1 MDPHLPILLFGSFG
15 VLLFL
20 NFPIAAALG
29 ISSVL
34 VIAVFDLAPLELI
47 PQQLLSATDSWTL
60 LAVPFFI
67 LAGNILAK
75 TAISERLI
83 RLARVV
89 VGQFPAGLAMV
100 AVIVSIFFAGIS
112 GSGPA
117 DTAAL
122 GAILIPGM
130 VAAGYDRRSAAALMA
145 AGGGIGIII
154 PPSIALVIY
163 GVVANASISKLFIAG
178 ILPGILVGLS
188 LFAVSYLLFGKDPN
202 IRPEKRGS
210 LREIGAAFKDAA
222 WGLLAPII
230 ILGGIYGGIF
240 TATEAATVAVVYG
253 VIVGF
258 FIHRDLKLSDLP
270 EILIDTGVTTGVV
283 MLLVC
288 TASVFAWVLNTS
300 GVAAAAAAGL
310 MHLASGKIGRAAA
323 DQRGSPGRGL
333 LHGRHLDLLHPA
345 ADPPAGGQGPRDRP
359 RPLRDRDDGEH
370 GDRPDHAPGRG
381 QPLRRLR
388 DRPHFHEGDLPG
400 RPPDGRRPDRGAPR
414 HQFLARPL
422 PLPHPVHAVMYRE
435 GSAEGAPHSRISAL
449 PGVPRNVRLEG
460 RATGG
465 SGEVAVGGGA
475 Q

>member
-1 MDPHLPILLFGSFG
+1 MDPRLPILLFGSFG
-15 VLLFL
+15 ALLFL

-34 VIAVFDLAPLELI
+34 AIAVFDLAPLELI

-67 LAGNILAK
+67 LAGNILGK

-100 AVIVSIFFAGIS
+100 AVVVSIFFAGIS

-188 LFAVSYLLFGKDPN
+188 LFAVSYLLFGKDPD

-210 LREIGAAFKDAA
+210 LREIGAAFRDAA
-222 WGLLAPII
+222 WGLLAPLI

-253 VIVGF
+253 VVVGF
-258 FIHRDLKLSDLP
+258 FIHRDLKISDLP
-270 EILIDTGVTTGVV
+270 EILID
-283 MLLVC
+283 
-288 TASVFAWVLNTS
+288 
-300 GVAAAAAAGL
+300 
-310 MHLASGKIGRAAA
+310 
-323 DQRGSPGRGL
+323 
-333 LHGRHLDLLHPA
+333 
-345 ADPPAGGQGPRDRP
+345 
-359 RPLRDRDDGEH
+359 
-370 GDRPDHAPGRG
+370 
-381 QPLRRLR
+381 
-388 DRPHFHEGDLPG
+388 
-400 RPPDGRRPDRGAPR
+400 
-414 HQFLARPL
+414 
-422 PLPHPVHAVMYRE
+422 
-435 GSAEGAPHSRISAL
+435 
-449 PGVPRNVRLEG
+449 
-460 RATGG
+460 
-465 SGEVAVGGGA
+465 
-475 Q
+475 

>member
-1 MDPHLPILLFGSFG
+1 MESAAPILLFGSFA
-15 VLLFL
+15 VLLLL

-29 ISSVL
+29 ISSTL
-34 VIAVFDLAPLELI
+34 VIAAFGLAPLELL
-47 PQQLLSATDSWTL
+47 PQQLGSATDSWTL

-67 LAGNILAK
+67 LAGNLFAK

-100 AVIVSIFFAGIS
+100 AVTVSIFFAGIS

-130 VAAGYDRRSAAALMA
+130 AAAGYDRRSAAALMA

-163 GVVANASISKLFIAG
+163 GVVANASVSKLFIAG
-178 ILPGILVGLS
+178 ILPGILVGSS
-188 LFAVSYLLFGKDPN
+188 LFAVSFLLFGRDPG
-202 IRPEKRGS
+202 IRPEPRGS
-210 LREIGAAFKDAA
+210 FREIGAALKDAA
-222 WGLLAPII
+222 WGLFAPLI

-253 VIVGF
+253 AIVGF

-270 EILIDTGVTTGVV
+270 GILADTGVTTGVV

-300 GVAAAAAAGL
+300 GIAAAAAAGL
-310 MHLASGKIGRAAA
+310 LDLASGRVA
-323 DQRGSPGRGL
+323 GL
-333 LHGRHLDLLHPA
+333 LLLNAILLA
-345 ADPPAGGQGPRDRP
+345 AGCFMDAISIFYI
-359 RPLRDRDDGEH
+359 L
-370 GDRPDHAPGRG
+370 
-381 QPLRRLR
+381 
-388 DRPHFHEGDLPG
+388 LPI
-400 RPPDGRRPDRGAPR
+400 
-414 HQFLARPL
+414 LL
-422 PLPHPVHAVMYRE
+422 PVVKTLGIDPVHFGIVMTVNLAI
-435 GSAEGAPHSRISAL
+435 GQITPPVGVNLFVACGIARISMKEISRAVLPMVAAQTAAL
-449 PGVPRNVRLEG
+449 LVISFWPDLSLFLTRFMR
-460 RATGG
+460 
-465 SGEVAVGGGA
+465 
-475 Q
+475 

>member
-1 MDPHLPILLFGSFG
+1 MDPRVPLLLFGSFT

-34 VIAVFDLAPLELI
+34 SVLAFDLAPLQLI
-47 PQQLLSATDSWTL
+47 PQQLFSATDSWTL

-67 LAGNILAK
+67 LAGNLLAK
-75 TAISERLI
+75 TAISDRLI
-83 RLARVV
+83 RLATII

-130 VAAGYDRRSAAALMA
+130 VAAGYDKRSAAALMA

-154 PPSIALVIY
+154 PPSIALLIY
-163 GVVANASISKLFIAG
+163 GVVANASVSKLFIAG
-178 ILPGILVGLS
+178 ILPGMLVGLS
-188 LFAVSYLLFGKDPN
+188 LFVVSYVLFGRNPE
-202 IRPEKRGS
+202 IRPEKRGT
-210 LREIGAAFKDAA
+210 LREIGTAFKDAF
-222 WGLLAPII
+222 WGLMAPLI

-253 VIVGF
+253 AIVGF

-300 GVAAAAAAGL
+300 GVAVAAAAGL
-310 MHLASGKIGRAAA
+310 MRLATGKIV
-323 DQRGSPGRGL
+323 GL
-333 LHGRHLDLLHPA
+333 LLINAILLVAGCFMDAISIFYVFLPILLPVVNALGIDLVHFGVVMTVNMA
-345 ADPPAGGQGPRDRP
+345 IGQITPPVGVNLFVACRI
-359 RPLRDRDDGEH
+359 
-370 GDRPDHAPGRG
+370 A
-381 QPLRRLR
+381 
-388 DRPHFHEGDLPG
+388 
-400 RPPDGRRPDRGAPR
+400 
-414 HQFLARPL
+414 
-422 PLPHPVHAVMYRE
+422 
-435 GSAEGAPHSRISAL
+435 RISMKEISQAVLPMVAAQTAAL
-449 PGVPRNVRLEG
+449 LVISFWPDLSLFLTRFMR
-460 RATGG
+460 
-465 SGEVAVGGGA
+465 
-475 Q
+475 

>member
-1 MDPHLPILLFGSFG
+1 MDPRVPLLLFGSFT

-34 VIAVFDLAPLELI
+34 SVLAFDLAPLQLI

-75 TAISERLI
+75 TAISGRLI
-83 RLARVV
+83 RLAMVI

-130 VAAGYDRRSAAALMA
+130 VKAGYDRRSAAALMA

-154 PPSIALVIY
+154 PPSIALLIY
-163 GVVANASISKLFIAG
+163 GVVANASVSKLFIAG
-178 ILPGILVGLS
+178 ILPGVLVGLS
-188 LFAVSYLLFGKDPN
+188 LFVVSFVLFGRNPE
-202 IRPEKRGS
+202 IVSEKRGT
-210 LREIGAAFKDAA
+210 LREIGSAFVDAF
-222 WGLLAPII
+222 WGLMAPLI

-258 FIHRDLKLSDLP
+258 FIHRDLKLADLP
-270 EILIDTGVTTGVV
+270 EILVDTGVTTGVV

-310 MHLASGKIGRAAA
+310 LHLAAGKLVGLLLINAILLVAGCFMDAISIFYVFLPILLPVVNALGIDLVHFGVVMTVNLAIGQITPPVGVNLFVACRIARISMKEISRAVLPMVVAQAAA
-323 DQRGSPGRGL
+323 L
-333 LHGRHLDLLHPA
+333 LVISFWPDLSL
-345 ADPPAGGQGPRDRP
+345 
-359 RPLRDRDDGEH
+359 
-370 GDRPDHAPGRG
+370 
-381 QPLRRLR
+381 
-388 DRPHFHEGDLPG
+388 
-400 RPPDGRRPDRGAPR
+400 
-414 HQFLARPL
+414 FLTRF
-422 PLPHPVHAVMYRE
+422 MR
-435 GSAEGAPHSRISAL
+435 
-449 PGVPRNVRLEG
+449 
-460 RATGG
+460 
-465 SGEVAVGGGA
+465 
-475 Q
+475 

>member
-1 MDPHLPILLFGSFG
+1 MDPRVPLLLFGSFT

-34 VIAVFDLAPLELI
+34 SVLAFDLAPLQLI
-47 PQQLLSATDSWTL
+47 PQQLFSATDSWTL

-67 LAGNILAK
+67 LAGNLLAK
-75 TAISERLI
+75 TAISDRLI
-83 RLARVV
+83 RLATII

-130 VAAGYDRRSAAALMA
+130 VAAGYDKRSAAALMA

-154 PPSIALVIY
+154 PPSIALLIY
-163 GVVANASISKLFIAG
+163 GVVANASVSKLFIAG
-178 ILPGILVGLS
+178 ILPGMLVGLS
-188 LFAVSYLLFGKDPN
+188 LFVVSYVLFGRNPE
-202 IRPEKRGS
+202 IRPEKRGT
-210 LREIGAAFKDAA
+210 LREIGTAFKDAF
-222 WGLLAPII
+222 WGLMAPLI

-253 VIVGF
+253 AIVGF

-270 EILIDTGVTTGVV
+270 EILVDTGVTTGVV

-300 GVAAAAAAGL
+300 GVAVAAAAGL
-310 MHLASGKIGRAAA
+310 MRLATGKII
-323 DQRGSPGRGL
+323 GL
-333 LHGRHLDLLHPA
+333 LLINAILLVAGCFMDAISIFYVFLPILLPVVNALGIDLVHFGVVMTVNMA
-345 ADPPAGGQGPRDRP
+345 IGQITPPVGVNLFVACRI
-359 RPLRDRDDGEH
+359 
-370 GDRPDHAPGRG
+370 A
-381 QPLRRLR
+381 
-388 DRPHFHEGDLPG
+388 
-400 RPPDGRRPDRGAPR
+400 
-414 HQFLARPL
+414 
-422 PLPHPVHAVMYRE
+422 
-435 GSAEGAPHSRISAL
+435 RISMKEISRAVLPMVAAQTAAL
-449 PGVPRNVRLEG
+449 LVISFWPDLSLFLTRFMR
-460 RATGG
+460 
-465 SGEVAVGGGA
+465 
-475 Q
+475 

>member
-1 MDPHLPILLFGSFG
+1 MDPRVPLLLFGSFT

-34 VIAVFDLAPLELI
+34 SVLAFDLAPLQLI
-47 PQQLLSATDSWTL
+47 PQQLFSATDSWTL

-67 LAGNILAK
+67 LAGNLLAK
-75 TAISERLI
+75 TAISDRLI
-83 RLARVV
+83 RLATII

-130 VAAGYDRRSAAALMA
+130 VKAGYDRRSAAALMA

-154 PPSIALVIY
+154 PPSIALLIY
-163 GVVANASISKLFIAG
+163 GVVANASVSKLFIAG
-178 ILPGILVGLS
+178 ILPGMLVGLS
-188 LFAVSYLLFGKDPN
+188 LFVVSYVLFGRNPG
-202 IRPEKRGS
+202 IRPEKRGT
-210 LREIGAAFKDAA
+210 LREIGTAFKDAF
-222 WGLLAPII
+222 WGLMAPLI

-253 VIVGF
+253 AIVGF

-300 GVAAAAAAGL
+300 GVAVAAAAGL
-310 MHLASGKIGRAAA
+310 MRLATGKIV
-323 DQRGSPGRGL
+323 GL
-333 LHGRHLDLLHPA
+333 LLINAILLVAGCFMDAISIFYVFLPILLPVVNALGIDLVHFGVVMTVNMA
-345 ADPPAGGQGPRDRP
+345 IGQITPPVGVNLFVACRI
-359 RPLRDRDDGEH
+359 
-370 GDRPDHAPGRG
+370 A
-381 QPLRRLR
+381 
-388 DRPHFHEGDLPG
+388 
-400 RPPDGRRPDRGAPR
+400 
-414 HQFLARPL
+414 
-422 PLPHPVHAVMYRE
+422 
-435 GSAEGAPHSRISAL
+435 RISMKEISQAVLPMVAAQTAAL
-449 PGVPRNVRLEG
+449 LVISFWPDLSLFLTRFMR
-460 RATGG
+460 
-465 SGEVAVGGGA
+465 
-475 Q
+475 